1 MTLENNHHSCLL
13 MKVKV
18 FGMIAGQETRGS
30 SGSSSNGS
38 SGIGSG
44 SSSDNNDV
52 TEGKKNWT

>member
-1 MTLENNHHSCLL
+1 
-13 MKVKV
+13 
-18 FGMIAGQETRGS
+18 MIAGQETRGS

-52 TEGKKNWT
+52 TEGKKTGLEGTF